1 MSDAAP
7 SPDEIEREKPSETLG
22 KRGLRP
28 KKSLGQNFLSDPA
41 ILDSIVD
48 AAGVGPGDV
57 VLEVGPGTGNLTRP
71 LAARAG
77 RLVCVELDRDLAKA
91 CRETF
96 AGYDTVEIV
105 EGDALDKGALS
116 SALLEGLARAR
127 AALGSG
133 APWKLVA
140 NLPYNAAARILTGVL
155 AHDPPPAC
163 AVVTV
168 QREMADRFRAAPGG
182 KDYGALSVRAQLM
195 AAVALVRH
203 LPAGAFWPRPSVRSS
218 VITLVPRA
226 DRLVSTGL
234 LDRVIGGCF
243 EYRRK
248 QIPTALVTAGVCA
261 RAQARAALAAAGLEP
276 ALRGETLTPQAF
288 ASLAGHLDALLG
300 DR

>member
-1 MSDAAP
+1 MSDESSA
-7 SPDEIEREKPSETLG
+7 PDEVEREKPSETLG

-48 AAGVGPGDV
+48 AAEVGAGDV
-57 VLEVGPGTGNLTRP
+57 VLEIGPGTGNLTRP

-91 CRETF
+91 CRELF
-96 AGYDTVEIV
+96 AGQDSVTIV
-105 EGDALDKGALS
+105 EGDALDHGALS
-116 SALLEGLARAR
+116 APLLE
-127 AALGSG
+127 ALGESRTALDAA

-140 NLPYNAAARILTGVL
+140 NLPYNAAARILTSVL

-168 QREMADRFRAAPGG
+168 QREMAGRFRAAPGG

-195 AAVALVRH
+195 AEVSLVRH
-203 LPAGAFWPRPSVRSS
+203 LSAGAFWPRPTVRSS
-218 VITLVPRA
+218 VIKLVPRV
-226 DRLVSTGL
+226 DRVSPVGL

-248 QIPTALVTAGVCA
+248 QIPTALVTAGVCS
-261 RAQARAALAAAGLEP
+261 REQARAALAALGLAPE
-276 ALRGETLTPQAF
+276 LRGETLAPQQF
-288 ASLAGHLDALLG
+288 ASLAARLDALRS

>member
-1 MSDAAP
+1 MS
-7 SPDEIEREKPSETLG
+7 DEIEREKPSETLG

-48 AAGVGPGDV
+48 AAAVTKADV

-77 RLVCVELDRDLAKA
+77 RLVCIELDRDLAKV

-96 AGYDTVEIV
+96 EAQDHVSIIEC
-105 EGDALDKGALS
+105 DALQNGRLHPK
-116 SALLEGLARAR
+116 LLEALAAAR
-127 AALGSG
+127 TSLGG
-133 APWKLVA
+133 EPPWKLVA
-140 NLPYNAAARILTGVL
+140 NLPYNAAALILTGSL
-155 AHDPPPAC
+155 AHTPPQSC

-168 QREMADRFRAAPGG
+168 QREMADRLRANPGG
-182 KDYGALSVRAQLM
+182 KEYGALSVRAQLM
-195 AAVALVRH
+195 AKVSLVRH
-203 LPAGAFWPRPSVRSS
+203 LPAGAFWPRPNVTSS
-218 VITLVPRA
+218 VIKLVPHNDVVVA
-226 DRLVSTGL
+226 TGL

-248 QIPTALVTAGVCA
+248 QIPTALATAGVCE
-261 RAQARAALAAAGLEP
+261 REQARDALAAAGLDP
-276 ALRGETLTPQAF
+276 ALRGETLTPQQF
-288 ASLAGHLDALLG
+288 ASVAGHLDALLG